1 MGLAEWSIAS
11 DAPRSWTRVM
21 QPHQRWRKSTI
32 STGKAWLTGTRAPCA
47 PMLGNSSDIC
57 KDDVRRPSV
66 DGLKGQVTPTGRAGW
81 TPLRRHFHPSS
92 TGRGFSLRS
101 QKRYRLKAL
110 KMLYK
115 RLSDGIFARSRPG
128 ALGPSANPNPLRGD
142 QGGKGVLR
150 HGFAGQLRALRA
162 RCCCFRVLL
171 FAFKILLLLLCMYSV
186 YLSLFLFLFVFLY
199 SCAFRVVS

>member
-47 PMLGNSSDIC
+47 PMLGNPSDIC

-92 TGRGFSLRS
+92 TGRGFFLRS

-128 ALGPSANPNPLRGD
+128 ALGAAVRPVRAQHEQMFVLSTKNCSCSPRTVHGETPRRSRGD
-142 QGGKGVLR
+142 GGR
-150 HGFAGQLRALRA
+150 HYAAATAQVPLQL
-162 RCCCFRVLL
+162 
-171 FAFKILLLLLCMYSV
+171 
-186 YLSLFLFLFVFLY
+186 
-199 SCAFRVVS
+199 

>member
-1 MGLAEWSIAS
+1 MQTRGTNARNSRHRRDRDPDPADQGRRAPSPRHAEVGLGVEYRYEGRCESDLGSCMGLAEWSIAS

-47 PMLGNSSDIC
+47 PMLGNPSDIC

-92 TGRGFSLRS
+92 TGRGFFLRS

-128 ALGPSANPNPLRGD
+128 ALGAAVRPGRVGRD
-142 QGGKGVLR
+142 QGGK
-150 HGFAGQLRALRA
+150 
-162 RCCCFRVLL
+162 RVNGL
-171 FAFKILLLLLCMYSV
+171 
-186 YLSLFLFLFVFLY
+186 
-199 SCAFRVVS
+199 